1 MPGPPRPSTDL
12 IRVVIVDADDRTR
25 ESLAGLL
32 EISGRIDVVGSAGDS
47 DRAVELV
54 AMSQPDVVVVDPR
67 LPGPDDG
74 LGLITRLRA
83 RWPDVAILAIGPSG
97 ALESAALARGADAYA
112 RKTYRPAELVASID
126 SVRAR
131 SAGRSA

>member
-25 ESLAGLL
+25 ESLGGLL
-32 EISGRIDVVGSAGDS
+32 EISGRIEIVGSAGRT

-54 AMSQPDVVVVDPR
+54 AATRPDVVVVDPR
-67 LPGPDDG
+67 LAGPDDG
-74 LGLITRLRA
+74 MVLIARLRA
-83 RWPDVAILAIGPSG
+83 RWPDLGILAIGPSG
-97 ALESAALARGADAYA
+97 SLESEARARGGDGYA
-112 RKTYRPAELVASID
+112 RKTYRPAELVAAID

-131 SAGRSA
+131 PAGRSG